1 MATNL
6 SSRTSQLQALQN
18 QFAPFNA
25 DAAKQAEAARNLQ
38 IQQAVAAASPTTAS
52 TVAAPVR
59 DLGAQVVAAGMQAR
73 TDRLAQTQQGLANV
87 GKLGLQEQS
96 RQFDAQGAKEKLA
109 EQRTASDLEAR
120 LGRLDRTLKDRLVDA
135 QMQFERDATGRT
147 LLNERQLQ
155 DYAAIVARNE
165 EDLKSAQQIA
175 EQAWTRKL
183 QLMQQAS
190 RQLEQSLQQELKKGE
205 TEKNNKLLE
214 ELTREKQALD
224 SQIAEDT
231 NKAKNRMAQ
240 FQAAGTVVGSGI
252 GAVVGSI
259 FPGIG
264 TAAGA
269 VVGSAIGSGLGTA
282 AASIDTS
289 KIFA

>member
-1 MATNL
+1 MALLN
-6 SSRTSQLQALQN
+6 SRTSQLQALQN
-18 QFAPFNA
+18 HFAPFDT

-38 IQQAVAAASPTTAS
+38 IQQAVAAAAPASAS
-52 TVAAPVR
+52 TVVAPVR
-59 DLGAQVVAAGMQAR
+59 NLGAQVTAAGMQAR
-73 TDRLAQTQQGLANV
+73 SEQLAQTQQGLTNV
-87 GKLGLQEQS
+87 GKLGLQEQA
-96 RQFDAQGAKEKLA
+96 RQFEAQGAKEKLT
-109 EQRTASDLEAR
+109 EQRTASDLETR

-135 QMQFERDATGRT
+135 QLQFERDASGRT

-155 DYAAIVARNE
+155 DYASISARSE

-190 RQLEQSLQQELKKGE
+190 KQLEQSLQQELKKSE

-214 ELTREKQALD
+214 ELTSEKQALD
-224 SQIAEDT
+224 AQIAEDT

-259 FPGIG
+259 IPGVG

-269 VVGSAIGSGLGTA
+269 VVGGAIGGGLGTA